1 MEKSASYSQDIPNET
16 EFGHTRQLLRTKMGD
31 SKELRK
37 KAIDLTVASNE
48 FQYGYQWEWCG
59 VPIIRH
65 PDDIV
70 LQQEIMWSLKPTHV
84 VETGVARGGSLAL
97 SASLI
102 EMTGKQ
108 AKVLGLDIQI
118 LPHALEA
125 LKPWTLDGRIQLLE
139 CDSISSKA
147 VSATKSFLKDSESPV
162 LLVLD
167 SNHSHEHVLQE
178 LRVLAPLLPIGSI
191 VMVADTIIE
200 EMPENYYP
208 DRPWARGN
216 NPLTAVNEFLKLNS
230 GFELDQRWSRRSLM
244 GECRDGILVKTKD
257 SLSPRYFT
265 AL

>member
-1 MEKSASYSQDIPNET
+1 MEKSESYLHEIPNET
-16 EFGHTRQLLRTKMGD
+16 EFAHTRHLWRTKMGN
-31 SKELRK
+31 SKELRS
-37 KAIDLTVASNE
+37 KAIELTVASSE
-48 FQYGYQWEWCG
+48 FHYGYQWEWCG

-102 EMTGKQ
+102 EMSGKQ

-147 VSATKSFLKDSESPV
+147 VRATKSFLIDSESPV

-167 SNHSHEHVLQE
+167 SNHSHEHVLLE
-178 LRVLAPLLPIGSI
+178 LTALTPLLTVGSI
-191 VMVADTIIE
+191 VVVADTIIE
-200 EMPENYYP
+200 EMPEDYYP
-208 DRPWARGN
+208 NRPWTRGN
-216 NPLTAVNEFLKLNS
+216 NPLSAVKEFLKLNS
-230 GFELDQRWSRRSLM
+230 DFELDERWSKRGLM
-244 GECRDGILVKTKD
+244 GECRDGILVKTKE
-257 SLSPRYFT
+257 SLSPR
-265 AL
+265 